1 MGMENY
7 LVDLAI
13 FSRLKEQMTINGANK
28 ELRNRGWEELS
39 VRCIVCLKIESVI
52 LGSNRENI
60 IRLNLVTSFGIV
72 ALTLAFIGLYGVV
85 SFMVGRRTQ
94 EIGIRMALGAQKSN
108 VLGLILTNGISLAAI
123 GLVLGL
129 VGSFAV
135 TPLLG
140 SVLVGVSPR
149 DPGTFVTIALVLIA
163 ATAVASWIPANRATH
178 VDPMVALRYE

>member
-1 MGMENY
+1 MLEIVKN
-7 LVDLAI
+7 
-13 FSRLKEQMTINGANK
+13 RLLLQNGKIRVAR
-28 ELRNRGWEELS
+28 ELEGASSHTFGLLWG
-39 VRCIVCLKIESVI
+39 VRI
-52 LGSNRENI
+52 
-60 IRLNLVTSFGIV
+60 
-72 ALTLAFIGLYGVV
+72 
-85 SFMVGRRTQ
+85 FMVGRRTQ

-129 VGSFAV
+129 VGSFAM